1 MGTDMRGVDR
11 GPAGDLSDG
20 RLERAARAEEIA
32 RTLRA
37 QGIRGVVLSYVDTAG
52 ITRIKTVPVGRLS
65 RTAVWGVGMS
75 TVFDV
80 FLSDDSMTATADLG
94 SPDGDLRLV
103 PDLDRLVALAAQP
116 GWAWAPVDR
125 FRQSGEEWP
134 ACQRGFARAMATRA
148 ADAGLALEM
157 AFEIEWALG
166 RGDDPPGD
174 FVPACTGPAYGMTRL
189 VELSDY
195 ARDVL
200 GALEDEGVE
209 VEQLHPEYADGQYEV
224 SVAPAPPVAA
234 ADRSVLVRQTIRA
247 LSQRYGLRASFAPAV
262 VAGHVG
268 NGGHVHLSAWRDGR
282 NVFAGGRG
290 PFGMTP
296 EGEAFAAGIL
306 AELPALLAVGAPS
319 VASYLRL
326 VPSHW
331 AGVFACWGHETREAA
346 LRFVTGNAGTEHR
359 AANLEVKCVDLAA
372 NPYLLVGA
380 LVAAGLHGVRARLR
394 LPEPVTGDPAR
405 FSPDELA
412 ERGIARLP
420 TSLDVAADAFAA
432 SDVLREAMGD
442 MLADAVLAVRRA
454 EADRLRGANDA
465 RVVDALRWVY

>member
-1 MGTDMRGVDR
+1 VGTDVRRTDR
-11 GPAGDLSDG
+11 GLAADMSGG
-20 RLERAARAEEIA
+20 RAERAARAEEIA

-52 ITRIKTVPVGRLS
+52 ITRIKAVPVGRLA

-125 FRQSGEEWP
+125 FLQSGEVWP
-134 ACQRGFARAMATRA
+134 ACQRGFARAMECRA
-148 ADAGLALEM
+148 EEAGLTLDM
-157 AFEIEWALG
+157 AFEVEWALG
-166 RGDDPPGD
+166 RGDAEG

-200 GALEDEGVE
+200 GALEDEAVE
-209 VEQLHPEYADGQYEV
+209 VDQLHPEYSDGQFEV
-224 SVAPAPPVAA
+224 SVAAAPPVAA
-234 ADRSVLVRQTIRA
+234 ADRSVLVRQTVRA
-247 LSQRYGLRASFAPAV
+247 LAQRHGLRASFAPAV
-262 VAGHVG
+262 VEGHVG

-290 PFGMTP
+290 PFGMTS

-306 AELPALLAVGAPS
+306 AELPALLAIGAPS

-346 LRFVTGNAGTEHR
+346 LRFVTGNAGTEPR

-380 LVAAGLHGVRARLR
+380 LLAAGLHGVRAGLT

-405 FSPDELA
+405 FSPEELA
-412 ERGIARLP
+412 DRGITRLP
-420 TSLDVAADAFAA
+420 TSLDDATDAFAA
-432 SDVLREAMGD
+432 SDVLREALGD
-442 MLADAVLAVRRA
+442 MLADAVVAVRRA
-454 EADRLRGANDA
+454 EAERLRGANDA

>member
-1 MGTDMRGVDR
+1 MSTELDAEHPDTL
-11 GPAGDLSDG
+11 AEG
-20 RLERAARAEEIA
+20 RAQRAARAEEIG

-37 QGIRGVVLSYVDTAG
+37 QGTRGIVLSYVDTAG
-52 ITRIKTVPVGRLS
+52 ITRIKTVPVSRLV
-65 RTAVWGVGMS
+65 RTAAWGVGMS

-80 FLSDDSMTATADLG
+80 FLSDDSMTSTADLG

-103 PDLDRLVALAAQP
+103 PDLDRLVPLAAQP

-125 FRQSGEEWP
+125 YRQSGEVWP
-134 ACQRGFARAMATRA
+134 ACQRSFARTMSARA
-148 ADAGLALEM
+148 AEVGLDLRM

-166 RGDDPPGD
+166 RGDSGG

-200 GALEDEGVE
+200 AALEDEGVE
-209 VEQLHPEYADGQYEV
+209 VDQLHPEYSDAQFEV
-224 SVAPAPPVAA
+224 SVAAAPPVPA

-247 LSQRYGLRASFAPAV
+247 VSQRHGLRASFSPAV
-262 VAGHVG
+262 VARHVG
-268 NGGHVHLSAWRDGR
+268 NGGHVHLSPWRDGR
-282 NVFAGGRG
+282 NLLAGGPG
-290 PFGMTP
+290 PLGMTA

-306 AELPALLAVGAPS
+306 AALPALLAVGAPS

-331 AGVFACWGHETREAA
+331 AGVFACWGHETRETA
-346 LRFVTGNAGTEHR
+346 LRFVTGNAGTADR

-380 LVAAGLHGVRARLR
+380 LLAAGLHGVGAGFT
-394 LPEPVTGDPAR
+394 LPDPFTGDPAR
-405 FSPDELA
+405 FSAAELA
-412 ERGIARLP
+412 EAGVARLP
-420 TSLDVAADAFAA
+420 TSLDTATEAFEA
-432 SDVLREAMGD
+432 SAVLREAMGD
-442 MLADAVLAVRRA
+442 VLADAVVAVRRG
-454 EADRLRGANDA
+454 EAARLRDA
-465 RVVDALRWVY
+465 SPEEVADALRWVY

>member
-1 MGTDMRGVDR
+1 MSTDTLPGGGGTRPDVL
-11 GPAGDLSDG
+11 ADG
-20 RLERAARAEEIA
+20 RPERAGRAEEIA

-52 ITRIKTVPVGRLS
+52 ITRIKTVPVGRLA
-65 RTAVWGVGMS
+65 RTAAWGVGMS
-75 TVFDV
+75 TVFDI

-103 PDLDRLVALAAQP
+103 PDLDRLVPLAAQS

-125 FRQSGEEWP
+125 YRQTGEVWP
-134 ACQRGFARAMATRA
+134 ACQRSFARAMVARA
-148 ADAGLALEM
+148 AATGLELKM
-157 AFEIEWALG
+157 AVEVEWAAG
-166 RGDDPPGD
+166 RGGVDG
-174 FVPACTGPAYGMTRL
+174 FVPACSGPAYGMTRL

-209 VEQLHPEYADGQYEV
+209 VDQLHPEYADGQFEV
-224 SVAPAPPVAA
+224 SVAPASPVAA

-247 LSQRYGLRASFAPAV
+247 LSERHGLRSSFSPAV

-282 NVFAGGRG
+282 NVFAGGPG
-290 PFGMTP
+290 PYGLTP
-296 EGEAFAAGIL
+296 EGEAFSAGIL
-306 AELPALLAVGAPS
+306 RLLPALLAVGAPS

-331 AGVFACWGHETREAA
+331 AGVFACWGYETRETA
-346 LRFVTGNAGTEHR
+346 LRLVTGNVGTESR

-380 LVAAGLHGVRARLR
+380 LVAAGLHGIEAGLR
-394 LPEPVTGDPAR
+394 LPAPVSGDPAR
-405 FSPDELA
+405 FSAEELA
-412 ERGIARLP
+412 GRGIARLP
-420 TSLDVAADAFAA
+420 QTLDDATTELERCE
-432 SDVLREAMGD
+432 VLREAMGD
-442 MLADAVLAVRRA
+442 MLTDAVLAVRRA
-454 EADRLRGANDA
+454 EAERLRGASPEEI
-465 RVVDALRWVY
+465 VDALRWVY